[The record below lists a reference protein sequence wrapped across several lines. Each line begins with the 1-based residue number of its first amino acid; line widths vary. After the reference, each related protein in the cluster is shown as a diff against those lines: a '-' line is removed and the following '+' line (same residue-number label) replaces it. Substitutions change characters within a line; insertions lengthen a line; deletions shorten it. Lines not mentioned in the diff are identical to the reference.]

1 MPLQMS
7 HELCVAHLNPGGCSR
22 GRLCSKRHDI
32 WRCGCGLV
40 LLNLNYGSHMNGA
53 RHRKLLR
60 EAQKSAGVNTTD
72 GMPIVSIHSYLW
84 TLCND
89 SGNRSRSLSC
99 VLNVAI
105 MCSSQICQL
114 TMPNIKEWLT
124 RNPYDQLQD
133 TTKDRNLVAVSGQ
146 DGLDFGVIETAGT
159 STREIKLS
167 LSDGHGRVA
176 LEAVDLR
183 SEYLNGGVSGP
194 SRFLLLLLS
203 FLGH

>member
-124 RNPYDQLQD
+124 RNPY
-133 TTKDRNLVAVSGQ
+133 
-146 DGLDFGVIETAGT
+146 ETNCKTRQRIGT
-159 STREIKLS
+159 SLLS
-167 LSDGHGRVA
+167 VGRMALISVLSRRQGRAHAKSNFLSQMVMV
-176 LEAVDLR
+176 ELR
-183 SEYLNGGVSGP
+183 SKRWIYVLNI
-194 SRFLLLLLS
+194 
-203 FLGH
+203 